1 MHTYSSYALGICGWS
16 CGALRGD
23 FVVNVPP
30 DAHPQLMPPCVPQA
44 HWYLTQLLMDSLKQA
59 APEARVVFTTSPSES
74 KTEDIDWDN
83 LE

>member
-1 MHTYSSYALGICGWS
+1 MLCRQWNALMWR
-16 CGALRGD
+16 ADMVAPVAR
-23 FVVNVPP
+23 
-30 DAHPQLMPPCVPQA
+30 QA
-44 HWYLTQLLMDSLKQA
+44 HWYLTQLLMDSLKAA

>member
-1 MHTYSSYALGICGWS
+1 MHSW
-16 CGALRGD
+16 
-23 FVVNVPP
+23 PW
-30 DAHPQLMPPCVPQA
+30 QA
-44 HWYLTQLLMDSLKQA
+44 HWYLTQLLMDSLKAA